1 MKQENL
7 FDSGSDEKIDG
18 PVECL
23 GIAFENDEDRRSHF
37 IELLREKLKD
47 PEFRAIEGFPIGTDE
62 AILELSDPPYYTACP
77 NPFLVEVVNSKSRL
91 EWTDKVVTT
100 PSTDDIKVGKNDP
113 AYKAHSYHTKVPHQA
128 IVKNILHYTNPED
141 IVLDTFSGSGMT
153 ALAASKCGDIDCL
166 LEMGYKIDG
175 IDIYDKG
182 EIISALGN
190 RTCIVSD
197 LSPFASFISYNYTN
211 EFNKQEFEQY
221 SSILLSNLKKKYSD
235 LYTTQVAT
243 EEERISFI
251 IWSEVHSCSSCGKGN
266 TYWNLITDD
275 KNNFDNNLICIG
287 CGAKYTARN
296 PSREFESYFDQVL
309 GKSME
314 SVKYVPVQVC
324 YNKSN
329 RRHFKIPDNY
339 DLERIEN
346 GRDLKLDHWLNTEL
360 IREGDRW
367 KRDALGLKKINYTHQ
382 FFTNRNFAFLS
393 DMMEMIN
400 NFKCSLRVK
409 NILRSLCTSCISRL
423 HKLNRYI
430 PKHNRHV
437 GPMSGTLYV
446 SPLWVEIS
454 PIYFLEEKIK
464 AHKKI
469 SLLNAKSFV
478 STNSAT
484 KLLLANNS
492 IDYIFTDPP
501 FGENLQYSELNC
513 IYESFLNLN
522 TNIKSEAVINVP
534 QKKGVNEYRELMSSS
549 FSEYY
554 RVLKPGKWI
563 TVEFSNSKN
572 SIWIS
577 IQEAISKAG
586 FVVSNVS
593 VLDKKKGTTK
603 QLSLQNAVK
612 QDLIIS
618 AYKPSKDFLSFI
630 SETEDTYECCWSF
643 IEEHLNKLSI
653 CEIGDEYIESITER
667 TKYSLYDRMVSY
679 FVQRSRMVP
688 IDAADFYLEL
698 SNRYLEIDGMV
709 FNHEQAEIYQ
719 RRKGK
724 YSLNE
729 NLDLFICD
737 EKSSIEWLRNKLG
750 KQPERYSEI
759 HPEFLQQSKW
769 STLEKNIELRELLE
783 MNFIL
788 YDGVE
793 DVPSQIHSY
802 LSSNYKSLKNLS
814 KSSYEL
820 KLKAKDRWYVA
831 NPNELADLEKLKLKT
846 LLKEF
851 ESYKSENKK
860 ITKPR
865 AEALRAGFNKAW
877 EVQDFQT
884 ILDIAA
890 KIPPDVLQED
900 EKLLMFYDN
909 ALTLTTT
916 EDDEW

>member
-1 MKQENL
+1 MKQESL
-7 FDSGSDEKIDG
+7 FGIESELKASG

-23 GIAFENDEDRRSHF
+23 GIIFENDKDRRSHF
-37 IELLREKLKD
+37 LELLREKLKD

-77 NPFLVEVVNSKSRL
+77 NPFLLEVISSKSMP
-91 EWTDKVVTT
+91 ESIDKVVTV

-113 AYKAHSYHTKVPHQA
+113 AYNAHSYHTKVPHQA
-128 IVKNILHYTNPED
+128 IVKNILHYTNPDD
-141 IVLDTFSGSGMT
+141 IVLDAFSGSGMT
-153 ALAASKCGDIDCL
+153 ALAASKCGDVSCL

-175 IDIYDKG
+175 VDIYDKG
-182 EIISALGN
+182 EIVSILGN

-211 EFNKQEFEQY
+211 EFDKKEFQQY
-221 SSILLSNLKKKYSD
+221 SSILLANLKKKYSD
-235 LYTTQVAT
+235 LYTTKVVS
-243 EEERISFI
+243 EEKNISFI
-251 IWSEVHSCSSCGKGN
+251 IWSELHTCSSCGYGN
-266 TYWNLITDD
+266 TYWDLITNDQ
-275 KNNFDNNLICIG
+275 NEFDNNLTCIS

-296 PSREFESYFDQVL
+296 PSREFERYFDQVL
-309 GKSME
+309 GESMD
-314 SVKYVPVQVC
+314 SVKYLPVQVC
-324 YNKSN
+324 YNQSN
-329 RRHFKIPDNY
+329 RRHFKVPENY
-339 DLERIEN
+339 DLKRIEI
-346 GRDLKLDHWLNTEL
+346 GKDLKVDQWLNTEL

-400 NFKCSLRVK
+400 KFDCSLRVK

-464 AHKKI
+464 AHNKI
-469 SLLNAKSFV
+469 SLLKARSYV

-484 KLLLANNS
+484 KLLLDDNS

-522 TNIKSEAVINVP
+522 TNIKSEAVVNAP
-534 QKKGVNEYRELMSSS
+534 QKKGINEYRDLMFSS

-577 IQEAISKAG
+577 IQEGISKAG
-586 FVVSNVS
+586 FVVSDVS

-618 AYKPSKDFLSFI
+618 AYKPSKDFLSFF
-630 SETEDTYECCWSF
+630 SENESVYECCWSF
-643 IEEHLNKLSI
+643 IEEHLNNLPI
-653 CEIGDEYIESITER
+653 CQIGDEHIESITER

-679 FVQRSRMVP
+679 FVQRSRKVP
-688 IDAADFYLEL
+688 MDASDFYLEL
-698 SNRYLEIDGMV
+698 SNKYLEVDGMV

-719 RRKGK
+719 REKGR

-737 EKSSIEWLRNKLG
+737 EKSSIEWLRNKLS
-750 KQPERYSEI
+750 KQPKPYSEI
-759 HPEFLQQSKW
+759 HPEFLQKSKW
-769 STLEKNIELRELLE
+769 SALEKNIELRELLE

-802 LSSNYKSLKNLS
+802 LSSNYKNLRNLS
-814 KSSYEL
+814 KSSDEL

-831 NPNELADLEKLKLKT
+831 NPSELADLEKLKLKT

-851 ESYKSENKK
+851 ESYKSEDKK
-860 ITKPR
+860 IKKPR
-865 AEALRAGFNKAW
+865 SEALRAGFTKAW
-877 EVQDFQT
+877 ESQNFEI
-884 ILDIAA
+884 ILDIAS
-890 KIPPDVLQED
+890 KIPSTVLQED
-900 EKLLMFYDN
+900 EMLLMFYDN